1 MNSTHPE
8 PPVLPLA
15 LVEAW
20 RADAATLPEL
30 RRGYARFTRRRPVAN
45 ALLSVARL
53 VAFGIVLGVGLAQ
66 AASLVQRRWFAAELQ
81 VTLPPSQSSVRAPT
95 LVASSAHAAPT
106 VSPVAAPSEAVHVV
120 GVVSGR
126 PLAPAPAF
134 AQEQW
139 QRAALALR
147 DHDFAR
153 AEAAFI
159 QIERS
164 VGGAEGDAARL
175 ARAQLLASYG
185 RTAEAQTLASDL
197 QDHAQSALVRG
208 KARALLTTLT
218 KIDVSHRSI
227 EPTPAINQP

>member
-1 MNSTHPE
+1 
-8 PPVLPLA
+8 V
-15 LVEAW
+15 
-20 RADAATLPEL
+20 
-30 RRGYARFTRRRPVAN
+30 
-45 ALLSVARL
+45 LSVARL

-66 AASLVQRRWFAAELQ
+66 AASLVQRRWFARELQ
-81 VTLPPSQSSVRAPT
+81 VTVPPGQGGARAPT
-95 LVASSAHAAPT
+95 VVASSPHAAPT
-106 VSPVAAPSEAVHVV
+106 VNPVAAPSAAPHVV

-126 PLAPAPAF
+126 AAAPAPAF

-139 QRAALALR
+139 QRAAQALR

-153 AEAAFI
+153 AQAAFL

-185 RTAEAQTLASDL
+185 RTEEAQTLASDL
-197 QDHAQSALVRG
+197 QEHAQSALVRG

-218 KIDVSHRSI
+218 KIDISHRSS
-227 EPTPAINQP
+227 EPAPAINQP